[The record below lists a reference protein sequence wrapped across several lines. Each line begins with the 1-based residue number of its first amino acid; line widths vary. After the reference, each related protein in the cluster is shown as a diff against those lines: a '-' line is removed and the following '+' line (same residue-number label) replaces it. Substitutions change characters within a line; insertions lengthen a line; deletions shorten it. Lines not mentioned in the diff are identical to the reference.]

1 MASLSSNEKFLI
13 FGNGWVSGLIQG
25 ELLKNG
31 DYYEVSPVRIEN
43 REAVLSELDRVKPTR
58 VINTAGVRGFPNADW
73 CEDHKDAAIR
83 SNVIGAA
90 NLVDCC
96 FLRSVHVTH
105 FASACIY
112 DQDETHPLDGPGFTE
127 EEPPNYGASF
137 YSYSKLV
144 SEQAIKSYPN
154 VLILRLRNPL
164 AADLHPM
171 NFITKLIRYEKIV
184 NVPNSGTIMTNMT
197 PAAILLSRHR
207 ETGIFNFT
215 NPGTFTHN
223 EVMELTKKYI
233 RPSLSWTNFS
243 LEEQRQVLKAPRT
256 NAKLDASK
264 LVKTL
269 AGYGYTILNAQDA
282 LEEAFTIMKAKGYK

>member
-1 MASLSSNEKFLI
+1 MQRIDRDKL
-13 FGNGWVSGLIQG
+13 GNGWVSGLIQE
-25 ELLKNG
+25 ELTKSG

-43 REAVLSELDRVKPTR
+43 REAVLSEIDRVKPTR

-96 FLRSVHVTH
+96 FLRGVHITH

-112 DQDETHPLDGPGFTE
+112 DQDENHPLDGPGFTE
-127 EEPPNYGASF
+127 EEPPNYGESF
-137 YSYSKLV
+137 YSYSKLI
-144 SEQAIKSYPN
+144 SEQAIKNYPN

-171 NFITKLIRYEKIV
+171 NFITKLIRYEKLV
-184 NVPNSGTIMTNMT
+184 NIANSGTIMTNMT
-197 PAAILLSRHR
+197 PAAIILSKHR

-223 EVMELTKKYI
+223 EVMELTKTHI
-233 RPSLSWTNFS
+233 RPSLTWTNFS
-243 LEEQRQVLKAPRT
+243 LEEQRRVLKAPRT

-264 LVKTL
+264 LVKTM

-282 LEEAFTIMKAKGYK
+282 LAEAFTIMKAKGYK

>member
-1 MASLSSNEKFLI
+1 MDHI
-13 FGNGWVSGLIQG
+13 GNGWISGLVQG
-25 ELLKNG
+25 ELLKDG

-43 REAVLSELDRVKPTR
+43 REAVLSELDRVQPTR
-58 VINTAGVRGFPNADW
+58 VINTAGVRGFPNIDW
-73 CEDHKDAAIR
+73 CEDHKDVVIR

-90 NLVDCC
+90 NLIDCC
-96 FLRSVHVTH
+96 FLRGVHITH

-112 DQDETHPLDGPGFTE
+112 DQDKAHPLDGSGFTE

-171 NFITKLIRYEKIV
+171 NFTTRLLRYEKIV
-184 NVPNSGTIMTNMT
+184 NIPNSGTIMTNMM
-197 PAAILLSRHR
+197 PAAILLSKHR
-207 ETGIFNFT
+207 ETGIYNFI

-269 AGYGYTILNAQDA
+269 AGYGYTILNARDA
-282 LEEAFTIMKAKGYK
+282 LEEAFTTMKAKGYN